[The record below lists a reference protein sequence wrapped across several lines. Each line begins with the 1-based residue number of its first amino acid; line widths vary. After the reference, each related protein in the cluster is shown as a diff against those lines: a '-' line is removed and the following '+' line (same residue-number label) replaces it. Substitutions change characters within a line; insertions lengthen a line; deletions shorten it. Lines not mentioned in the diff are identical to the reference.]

1 MGGRIMKNKI
11 TLDPNA
17 DGSQWLYRDMGIQE
31 QRHPKLL
38 PYACY
43 DWERN
48 EFLIGVCITK
58 NGAKKLIDKYIS
70 DGKTAIGYE
79 ILHQ

>member
-1 MGGRIMKNKI
+1 MTKHKMI
-11 TLDPNA
+11 LDCDA
-17 DGSQWLYRDMGIQE
+17 DGSQWIYRKMGVQE

-48 EFLIGVCITK
+48 EFLIGAAITK
-58 NGAKKLIDKYIS
+58 AAAKKLIDKYIANGNGS
-70 DGKTAIGYE
+70 NDR
-79 ILHQ
+79 